1 MATSSNPSSP
11 LSSDRVRADA
21 PPVSSYAATPLQPS
35 LTLKINGK
43 ALYTTKGAAR
53 EYGRIGCNFYVGC
66 PHGCAYCY
74 LKRGA
79 PSKYLGGTK
88 VQLKKCFKDEDD
100 AAAIFKKELDRW
112 LDPCKKYGIFLSF
125 TTDPMIEET
134 SSLTVAAII
143 YAIAHDVPVY
153 ILTKHATFIYDD
165 LVMDWL
171 HTINEI
177 HRNRIHF
184 GFTLTGRDD
193 MEPYASHN
201 QDRIMAMRRMYL
213 MGYSTFASIEPVI
226 DWQSAKDVIGK
237 SLPWCQH
244 YKIGLRSG
252 VKKDYYNPK
261 ESFYAVSEII
271 GMASKRERTVYL
283 KESTRKLLCQCLSP
297 EVMDQLL
304 SKTVDMDGVKIPL
317 HVRAGDDGTAIIPL

>member
-1 MATSSNPSSP
+1 MEEI
-11 LSSDRVRADA
+11 
-21 PPVSSYAATPLQPS
+21 
-35 LTLKINGK
+35 KINGK
-43 ALYTTKGAAR
+43 ALYSTKGAAR

-66 PHGCAYCY
+66 PHGCTYCY

-79 PSKYLGGTK
+79 PSKYLGGTEVK
-88 VQLKKCFKDEDD
+88 LKKCFKSEED
-100 AAAIFKKELDRW
+100 AAKTFRLELDKW
-112 LDPCKKYGIFLSF
+112 EKECQKYGIFLSF
-125 TTDPMIEET
+125 TTDPLIEKT
-134 SSLTVAAII
+134 RSLTLTAII
-143 YAIAHDVPVY
+143 EATSRDIPVY
-153 ILTKHATFIYDD
+153 ILTKDATFIYDD
-165 LVMDWL
+165 YFMAWMDN
-171 HTINEI
+171 INI
-177 HRNRIHF
+177 LYRDRIHF

-193 MEPYASHN
+193 MEPYGSHN
-201 QDRIMAMRRMYL
+201 QDRIMAMRRMAL

-226 DWQSAKDVIGK
+226 DWQSAKDIIGK

-252 VKKDYYNPK
+252 VKKDYYDPK

-271 GMASKRERTVYL
+271 GMASKYERTVYL
-283 KESTRKLLCQCLSP
+283 KESTRKLLCQRLSP